1 MAGHRNRL
9 AVGLLALA
17 LAGAA
22 GAQQGYPVYVA
33 NSAPS
38 GACVGPRVWLSD
50 TNPSVT
56 YCCISSAWVSC
67 TGGGG
72 GAYTLPIAS
81 ASVLGGIK
89 VGSRLTITAGVL
101 SADAQ
106 TLPPWTDA
114 NTIAAITADSSY
126 VSDSIGNV
134 SSMTL
139 NPTYNTLAD
148 GVVGGATKIVYGTAV
163 PTGYMAYLYNGP
175 IANAFHVATG
185 GQWTVDFWVYVPD
198 FTASNS
204 AVLQAGDVQ
213 GYLDM
218 FVTLPPNVGLTAR
231 SVNVMSTWG
240 LGSGVSTSFLITTLG
255 WHHIALAYNYPSTT
269 LVVYIDGV
277 PTSFSWTSTSVSRGY
292 ITHGLWF
299 GGASGLN
306 FINSRL
312 DNIRIHNTTRSA
324 AWVSSVY
331 AAGGRDAPWAP
342 AYAGGSNTYV
352 QFNDLG
358 AFGGDAGFTYTK
370 ATKTVTMS
378 TASGSDGLS
387 FTTAG
392 ARLRLG
398 PGTNDYLTS
407 LAGTGISTPSSIAAT
422 GGFIGN
428 ASTATA
434 LSTTGT
440 SGQFW
445 SYNNTWATP
454 AGGGGGSSV
463 WVDAEIPS
471 GLINGSNVT
480 YTLGSTPSPSTSLR
494 LYANGVRLRP
504 TTDYSLATATITMV
518 APLQTGDW
526 FYADYRTTTVGNNV
540 DAEIPSG
547 AINGSNTAFTLVN
560 AAVPSTTLHVYLN
573 GVRLRPTSDYT
584 ISGTSLT
591 MVMVPQT
598 GDWLYADYRY

>member
-56 YCCISSAWVSC
+56 YCCISSVWVSC

-81 ASVLGGIK
+81 ASVLGGVK
-89 VGSRLTITAGVL
+89 VGSGLAIDVTGVL
-101 SADAQ
+101 S
-106 TLPPWTDA
+106 T
-114 NTIAAITADSSY
+114 S
-126 VSDSIGNV
+126 G
-134 SSMTL
+134 
-139 NPTYNTLAD
+139 
-148 GVVGGATKIVYGTAV
+148 GVT
-163 PTGYMAYLYNGP
+163 P
-175 IANAFHVATG
+175 
-185 GQWTVDFWVYVPD
+185 
-198 FTASNS
+198 
-204 AVLQAGDVQ
+204 
-213 GYLDM
+213 
-218 FVTLPPNVGLTAR
+218 
-231 SVNVMSTWG
+231 
-240 LGSGVSTSFLITTLG
+240 
-255 WHHIALAYNYPSTT
+255 
-269 LVVYIDGV
+269 
-277 PTSFSWTSTSVSRGY
+277 
-292 ITHGLWF
+292 
-299 GGASGLN
+299 
-306 FINSRL
+306 
-312 DNIRIHNTTRSA
+312 
-324 AWVSSVY
+324 
-331 AAGGRDAPWAP
+331 
-342 AYAGGSNTYV
+342 GGSNTYV
-352 QFNDLG
+352 QFNDSG

-398 PGTNDYLTS
+398 PGTNAYLYSNAAGDTIMAPYRFGASAIDLYLGGVAAGSMQMTGGAGTYQINMGAAKGVLSSMFQSSAAGTQIAFLLAQSARVHFNSGTGNDYLTS

-547 AINGSNTAFTLVN
+547 AINGSNTAFTLAN